1 MSSRLLKTLPAA
13 VAMAL
18 SFGHAYASDAEGEY
32 HGYFRAGAGSNSDKG
47 SQACFGLGG
56 PTAENSSG
64 RLGNECNF
72 YGEFAY
78 TKEFAKA
85 ANGASFVGTIMAN
98 LYNPQST
105 SDPGKLG
112 LNQYYVEAKNLP
124 FLNGATA
131 WVGNRFYNRPD
142 IHMLDWQYVNMS
154 GIGAGISGISAGP
167 GKFSYALVR
176 SDTDASTAS
185 TLNHFTYDSI
195 PLSSNLGLK
204 LDLSLIGKD
213 TKNTAAHGGW
223 AITGELKQD
232 KVLGGFNSVVLQY
245 GVGSAARAAKF
256 GQVGN
261 VTDDSGVT
269 RTRLF
274 DHLVWQVTPE
284 FSGEAYAVWQRDK
297 LPSGNET
304 WTAFGLR
311 PVYALHENF
320 KLQFEATHG
329 RVSPAGG
336 GTAQQLTKFTFAPAI
351 TSGKGYWSRPELRA
365 FVTYAKWNK
374 AAQAAASAGSTLSS
388 TGVFGGSTNGTS
400 YGFQV
405 EAWW

>member
-18 SFGHAYASDAEGEY
+18 SLGQAYASDAEGEY
-32 HGYFRAGAGSNSDKG
+32 HGYFRSGAGTNSGKG
-47 SQACFGLGG
+47 AQACFGLGG
-56 PTAENSSG
+56 STAENSSG
-64 RLGNECNF
+64 RLGNECDT

-98 LYNPQST
+98 IWNGAST
-105 SDPGKLG
+105 SDPSKLA

-154 GIGAGISGISAGP
+154 GIGAGISGIAAGP

-176 SDTDASTAS
+176 SDTDASKAS

-195 PLSSNLGLK
+195 PFAANLGLK
-204 LDLSLIGKD
+204 LDLSLISKD
-213 TKNTAAHGGW
+213 TKNAAAHGGW
-223 AITGELKQD
+223 AMTGELKQD

-261 VTDDSGVT
+261 VTDDSSVK
-269 RTRLF
+269 RTRIF

-284 FSGEAYAVWQRDK
+284 FSGEAFAVWQKDK
-297 LPSGNET
+297 LPGGNET
-304 WTAFGLR
+304 WTAFGVR
-311 PVYALHENF
+311 PVYALHENI

-329 RVSPAGG
+329 KLSPVSGESR
-336 GTAQQLTKFTFAPAI
+336 QLTKFTFAPAL
-351 TSGKGYWSRPELRA
+351 TVGKGYWSRPELRA
-365 FVTYAKWNK
+365 FVTYAKWNN
-374 AAQAAASAGSTLSS
+374 AAQSAASAGSAMSN
-388 TGVFGGSTNGTS
+388 TGVYGTATNGTS